1 MPKGEYVTAD
11 HIAYLMMELAYK
23 CCSQKDAAAKIGISP
38 QYFCDIIKGKRE
50 VSQKVSQYF
59 GFRRVCLFEKE
70 RGQPL

>member
-1 MPKGEYVTAD
+1 MPKGEYVTAN

-23 CCSQKDAAAKIGISP
+23 CCSQKDAAKKIGISP
-38 QYFCDIIKGKRE
+38 QHFSDVVRGNRE
-50 VSQKVSQYF
+50 VSQAIAAHF